1 MARKRI
7 GMRSHYAKFK
17 RHIGT
22 LDDYGNPT
30 YQKAEDWTDT
40 GPGSW
45 PCELLGTAGGETL
58 RGRQVTAEATH
69 VMYGWKIP
77 AGSVRPTDRVV
88 VGQQTFEVVAVM
100 DPDGR
105 GFETRIDAKEEIR

>member
-30 YQKAEDWTDT
+30 YQKAEDWPDT
-40 GPGSW
+40 GPGRW
-45 PCELLGTAGGETL
+45 PCDLLGTAGG
-58 RGRQVTAEATH
+58 
-69 VMYGWKIP
+69 
-77 AGSVRPTDRVV
+77 
-88 VGQQTFEVVAVM
+88 
-100 DPDGR
+100 
-105 GFETRIDAKEEIR
+105 